1 MSRIGKKN
9 ITVPSGVTVTITDTT
24 LTVQG
29 PKGTLVQ
36 AIHPK
41 VTITQAEEGLKI
53 AVQNENDKQERSL
66 WGLYGSLVK
75 NMIEGVTQGYK
86 KQLEINGVGYKVAMK
101 GKDLQLNVGFS
112 HPVIFTV
119 PQGVTATVED
129 NKITIEGI
137 DKQVVGE
144 TAAQI
149 RKIRKPEPYKGKG
162 IKYSD
167 EEIRRKAGKTAS
179 A

>member
-1 MSRIGKKN
+1 MSRIGKKI

-75 NMIEGVTQGYK
+75 NMMEGVTQGYK

-149 RKIRKPEPYKGKG
+149 RKVRKPEPYKGKG

>member
-1 MSRIGKKN
+1 MSRIGKKI

-29 PKGTLVQ
+29 PKGALVQ

-41 VTITQAEEGLKI
+41 VTIIQTEEGLKV

-119 PQGVTATVED
+119 PQGVTATVEE
-129 NKITIEGI
+129 NRITIEGI
-137 DKQVVGE
+137 DKQIVGE

-149 RKIRKPEPYKGKG
+149 RKVRKPEPYKGKG